1 MSTHQRERVD
11 LLEAAEMRLAQLRR
25 QQAEGESAL
34 AELDAQREQLVANLL
49 RISGAVQVLAELVAR
64 GEPE

>member
-1 MSTHQRERVD
+1 MSLDQEARADLREV
-11 LLEAAEMRLAQLRR
+11 AGTRLTQLRR
-25 QQAEGESAL
+25 QLAEGESAL

-49 RISGAVQVLAELVAR
+49 RISGAVQVLAELVP

>member
-1 MSTHQRERVD
+1 MSLDQEARVD
-11 LLEAAEMRLAQLRR
+11 LREAAGTRLTQLRR
-25 QQAEGESAL
+25 QLAEGESAL

-49 RISGAVQVLAELVAR
+49 RISGAVQVLAELVP

>member
-1 MSTHQRERVD
+1 MSLDQEARADLRE
-11 LLEAAEMRLAQLRR
+11 LAGTRLAQLRR
-25 QQAEGESAL
+25 QLAEGESAL

-49 RISGAVQVLAELVAR
+49 RISGAVQVLAELVP

>member
-1 MSTHQRERVD
+1 MSLDQEARADLREV
-11 LLEAAEMRLAQLRR
+11 AGTRLAQLRR
-25 QQAEGESAL
+25 QLAEGESAL

-49 RISGAVQVLAELVAR
+49 RISGAVQVLAELVP

>member
-1 MSTHQRERVD
+1 MSLDQEARLD
-11 LLEAAEMRLAQLRR
+11 LREAAGTRLTQLRR
-25 QQAEGESAL
+25 QLAEGESAL

-49 RISGAVQVLAELVAR
+49 RISGAVQVLAELVP

>member
-1 MSTHQRERVD
+1 MSLDQEARADFRE
-11 LLEAAEMRLAQLRR
+11 LAGTRLAQLRR
-25 QQAEGESAL
+25 QLAEGESAL

-49 RISGAVQVLAELVAR
+49 RISGAVQVLAELVP